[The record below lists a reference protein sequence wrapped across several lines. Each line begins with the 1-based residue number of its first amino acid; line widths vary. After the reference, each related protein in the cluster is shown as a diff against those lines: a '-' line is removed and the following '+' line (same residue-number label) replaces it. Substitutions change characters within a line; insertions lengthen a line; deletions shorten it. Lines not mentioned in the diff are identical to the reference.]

1 MKHLLNKILIILI
14 FIFFLPIYLYATSC
28 TVTQV
33 IDGDT
38 FYCLPKSSIAGVK
51 THKDGSISVRLYGI
65 DAPEKDQPYGLEAR
79 NSLKDLVE
87 GKTVELDVKNIDR
100 YGRAVAY
107 VYVSG
112 LNVNLEQVK
121 RGFAWAYR
129 EYLDTPYAS
138 EFYSAEKEAR
148 DKELG
153 LWKQAN
159 LTPPGKWEKIKKY
172 KEKVFTNEDLEKY
185 YKRPAKEYYER
196 PAKTYS
202 EKYYDRRP
210 AKTYSESEVGSTY
223 QRQDRTYQTSSKYVC
238 GKKYYCSQMESCE
251 EAMFYYTVCGL
262 KRLDGD
268 NDGIPCEI
276 LCGHH

>member
-1 MKHLLNKILIILI
+1 MKRSLSKTLLILI
-14 FIFFLPIYLYATSC
+14 FILLLPFYVYAYTVFC
-28 TVTQV
+28 TVTEV

-38 FYCLPKSSIAGVK
+38 FYCIPKEKIAGVRI
-51 THKDGSISVRLYGI
+51 HKDGSISVRLYGI
-65 DAPEKDQPYGLEAR
+65 DAPEKDQPYGQEAR
-79 NSLKDLVE
+79 NSLKDLVKE
-87 GKTVELDVKNIDR
+87 KTVRLDIKDIDK
-100 YGRAVAY
+100 YERAVAL
-107 VYVSG
+107 VYVGS

-121 RGFAWAYR
+121 RGYAWAYL
-129 EYLDTPYAS
+129 EYLESPYIS
-138 EFYSAEKEAR
+138 EYYSAEKEAR
-148 DKELG
+148 SKGLG

-159 LTPPGKWEKIKKY
+159 PTPPWEWRKIKKY

-185 YKRPAKEYYER
+185 YER

-202 EKYYDRRP
+202 E
-210 AKTYSESEVGSTY
+210 
-223 QRQDRTYQTSSKYVC
+223 SKYVC

-268 NDGIPCEI
+268 NDGVPCET